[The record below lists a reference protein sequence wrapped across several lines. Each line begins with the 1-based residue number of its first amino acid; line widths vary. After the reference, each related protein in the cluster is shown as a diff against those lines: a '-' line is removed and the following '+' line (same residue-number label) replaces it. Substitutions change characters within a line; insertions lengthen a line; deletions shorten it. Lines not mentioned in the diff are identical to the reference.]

1 MDSQQ
6 TPSMKLDV
14 YAIITNRIIELLE
27 QGTVP
32 WKKPWTED
40 GAGIPK
46 NLLSKRPYRGINFWL
61 LLSLNYEQNL
71 FLTWDQIKTIGASV
85 NKDEKGHVVVFW
97 KNTQTQPEELD
108 DKGNPKM
115 KQTLRYYKVFN
126 ISQCRDIP
134 EGLLPKQEGTALYF
148 NPIME
153 CESIMQSFP
162 SCPQIV
168 HKEQKAYYHPEKD
181 FINMP
186 KKKSFSSEASYYATL
201 FHELVHSTGHEKR
214 LGRSSVTEM
223 NEFGSEQYSLEELI
237 AEIGTAYLCSFTGIG
252 NQELENS
259 AAYIEGWLG
268 KLKNDKRFIVKA
280 SGQAQKAV
288 DYILNIQPNQ
298 QGEEENKAMEV
309 DTKS

>member
-1 MDSQQ
+1 MNAQQ
-6 TPSMKLDV
+6 SPSAKLDV
-14 YAIITNRIIELLE
+14 YQIITSRIIELLE

-40 GAGIPK
+40 GVGIPK

-61 LLSLNYEQNL
+61 LLSLNYQQNL

-85 NKDEKGHVVVFW
+85 KKDEKGHVVVFW
-97 KNTQTQPEELD
+97 KNTQMQPEELD

-126 ISQCRDIP
+126 IEQCRDIP
-134 EGLLPKQEGTALYF
+134 EGLLPKQEASQNDF

-153 CESIMQSFP
+153 CESIMHSFT
-162 SCPQIV
+162 SCPDIQ
-168 HKEQKAYYHPEKD
+168 HKEQRAYYHPQQD

-186 KKKSFSSEASYYATL
+186 KRNSFSSEASYYATL

-214 LGRSSVTEM
+214 LGRTSVTDM
-223 NEFGSEQYSLEELI
+223 HEFGSEAYSLEELI
-237 AEIGTAYLCSFTGIG
+237 AEMGTAYLCSFAGIG
-252 NQELENS
+252 NEEIENS
-259 AAYIEGWLG
+259 AAYIDGWLA
-268 KLKNDKRFIVKA
+268 KFKNDKRFIVKA

-288 DYILNIQPNQ
+288 DYILNAQPNQ
-298 QGEEENKAMEV
+298 QGEEAKENAMNA
-309 DTKS
+309 